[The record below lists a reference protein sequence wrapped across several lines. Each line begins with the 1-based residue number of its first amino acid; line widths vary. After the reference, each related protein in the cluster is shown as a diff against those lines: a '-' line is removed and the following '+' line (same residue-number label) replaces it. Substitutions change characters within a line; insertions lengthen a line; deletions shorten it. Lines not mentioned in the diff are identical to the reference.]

1 MTLTTILDAGF
12 WGLVAGLGLFL
23 GALAGYY
30 MKLRHR
36 EIATIM
42 GFGGGVLISILSF
55 DLVEKAYVQAGF
67 EIAAIGFLAG
77 GIVFSTANWLL
88 AKIGAQHRKRCG
100 ECVQQPGEEEHPGSG
115 LSLFLGALVDGIPE
129 SLVIGL
135 SLIGGGVIHFTT
147 IAGFFLAN
155 VPQGLSSSSGMKDA
169 GRSSRYVLGVW
180 GGLALASGI
189 AAVLGYGVL
198 GGFPAD
204 TIALMSAFA
213 AGGLLAMLTETMIPE
228 AFHRASAF
236 IGLITVIGFLAAF
249 VMLKTGL
256 H

>member
-1 MTLTTILDAGF
+1 MANILEAGL

-23 GALAGYY
+23 GAMVGYY
-30 MKLRHR
+30 VKLHHR

-55 DLVEKAYVQAGF
+55 DLVEEAYGQTGF
-67 EIAAIGFLAG
+67 EMTAIGFLAG

-88 AKIGAQHRKRCG
+88 AKMGAQHRKRCG
-100 ECVQQPGEEEHPGSG
+100 ECVQQPREEQHPGSG
-115 LSLFLGALVDGIPE
+115 LSLFLGALVDSIPE

-135 SLIGGGVIHFTT
+135 SLIGGGVIPFTT
-147 IAGFFLAN
+147 LAGFFLAN

-169 GRSSRYVLGVW
+169 GRSARYVLGAW
-180 GGLALASGI
+180 GGLALASGV
-189 AAVLGYGVL
+189 AALLGYGVL
-198 GGFPAD
+198 GGLPAN

-228 AFHRASAF
+228 AFDRASAF
-236 IGLITVIGFLAAF
+236 IGLITVTGFLVAF
-249 VMLKTGL
+249 VMLKIGL